1 MSNSN
6 PIMIVVPIW
15 PTTRR
20 SLATIEPMV
29 KANTSPAMVTTRRAG
44 HGSDHAGFEAGPDFF
59 LESGYQEQVVVGSDG
74 QHDNDG
80 HGQHEP
86 VQWHM
91 QDVLPDEDRQSE
103 G

>member
-29 KANTSPAMVTTRRAG
+29 KANTSPAMVTTRPVPAMARIMPVLRPAPISSWNRAIK
-44 HGSDHAGFEAGPDFF
+44 SR
-59 LESGYQEQVVVGSDG
+59 L
-74 QHDNDG
+74 
-80 HGQHEP
+80 
-86 VQWHM
+86 
-91 QDVLPDEDRQSE
+91 
-103 G
+103 